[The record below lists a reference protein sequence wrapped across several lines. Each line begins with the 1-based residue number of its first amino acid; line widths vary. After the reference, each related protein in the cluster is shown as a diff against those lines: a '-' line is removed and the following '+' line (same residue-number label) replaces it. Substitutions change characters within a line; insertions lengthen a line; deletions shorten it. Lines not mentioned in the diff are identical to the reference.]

1 MEGELRPNY
10 VAFGILTCHFQD
22 QQFGG
27 VEVRHLDKF
36 LPT

>member
-1 MEGELRPNY
+1 MEGELLTNY
-10 VAFGILTCHFQD
+10 VAFGILTSRFQD